1 MTSLVLVD
9 PDKVA
14 RSRRVTELHRLAPDW
29 KILHAD
35 DGNAA
40 VNLLKTVS
48 PDCVISDTHIPDIGV
63 IELLNQIKQL
73 YPEIV
78 RFTISDNPDQ
88 EVVLESARA
97 NHRFINKSLDTTVLI
112 ACVECSL
119 RLRNALS
126 DEKLRTRIRCIQS
139 LPSLPVIYND
149 MLSEL
154 AAPHSSLLKVGRI
167 VETDAGLTATVL
179 KIVNSA
185 FYGLSQRVES
195 VAQAVALLGVHLIK
209 NIALTAKVF
218 SMFEGNCN
226 DLKRL
231 SQLNNDACTL
241 GALTNQFAR
250 HARISRSAVDHSQIA
265 GMLANVGEL
274 IALTETKNAIDGDS
288 DIRTEMLGAYLLRDW
303 LMPDPIVEAV
313 ALQYESPP
321 RQSETLTPLII
332 LHAIRYLQ
340 AHFTQV
346 DDATQYAECQNYLEQ
361 FIDDEVTVLWLNAYQ
376 DLHLLTGGGA
386 AVSEDRAA

>member
-1 MTSLVLVD
+1 MTTLVLVD
-9 PDKVA
+9 PDNVA
-14 RSRRVTELHRLAPDW
+14 RSRRVAELQSIKSEW
-29 KILHAD
+29 KILHT
-35 DGNAA
+35 DGGVSAMQ
-40 VNLLKTVS
+40 LLKTMS
-48 PDCVISDTHIPDIGV
+48 PDCVISDSHLSDIGV
-63 IELLNQIKQL
+63 FDLLNQIKQL
-73 YPEIV
+73 YPDII

-112 ACVECSL
+112 ACIECSM
-119 RLRNALS
+119 RLKIVLS
-126 DEKLRTRIRCIQS
+126 DKKLRTQIQCVQS

-149 MLSEL
+149 MLTEL

-218 SMFEGNCN
+218 SIFEGNCN
-226 DLKRL
+226 DLQRL
-231 SQLNNDACTL
+231 TQLNTDACTL

-250 HARISRSAVDHSQIA
+250 HARVSRSAVDHSQIA

-274 IALTETKNAIDGDS
+274 IALTAINRELDGNG

-321 RQSETLTPLII
+321 RHTETLTPLII

-340 AHFTQV
+340 ANLTKV
-346 DDATQYAECQNYLEQ
+346 DDPTQYAECQEYLEQ
-361 FIDDEVTVLWLNAYQ
+361 FIDSELTILWLNAYQ
-376 DLHLLTGGGA
+376 DLHLLTGGS
-386 AVSEDRAA
+386 SEAPTNRAA